1 MGDWATE
8 GGHWYARDGSP
19 RYETKAK
26 NGNMRATTL
35 RDARKELLVPSV
47 TMIIKEAAAFGLE
60 KWKRDQLLMA
70 ALTLPREPG
79 EEESHWLERVY
90 IDSQAQAKAAA
101 ERGTAIHGVIERA
114 AGTPG
119 VDDSDPLFEWAGAA
133 WDEINA
139 RCGPSTEW
147 SAERSFSHRL
157 GYGGCIDLHRPNWLV
172 DVKTKD
178 GLEKVELY
186 DEHLMQLAA
195 YRRGAAIAKARAGI
209 LFVDRNEPKA
219 VFLEATE
226 SQLNRGLW
234 MFDAL
239 LLYWRWRTDYD
250 SAWT

>member
-47 TMIIKEAAAFGLE
+47 TMIIKEAAAPGLE

-79 EEESHWLERVY
+79 EEEAHWLERVY

-101 ERGTAIHGVIERA
+101 ERGSDIHGAIELGFRNEPITSKLYA
-114 AGTPG
+114 WAEVSMRCVAGM
-119 VDDSDPLFEWAGAA
+119 
-133 WDEINA
+133 
-139 RCGPSTEW
+139 CGTAQW
-147 SAERSFSHRL
+147 HAERSFAHPL
-157 GYGGCIDLHRPNWLV
+157 GYGGRIDLHSDNWLV

-178 GLEKVELY
+178 GLGKIELY

-195 YRRGAAIAKARAGI
+195 YRRGAGIPKAKAGI
-209 LFVDRNEPKA
+209 LFVDRNEPRA
-219 VFLEATE
+219 EFLEATE
-226 SQLNRGLW
+226 SQLERGLW
-234 MFDAL
+234 MFDSL

-250 SAWT
+250 SAWES